1 MSSNIRVKRI
11 CQHCGDEF
19 IAKRTNTK
27 YCSHKCNSTAY
38 KLKIKNEKIQRS
50 NNETDLI
57 KTGKTDKAKDKIIQS
72 DLSIQ
77 KEFLSVNE
85 VAELIGCTR
94 QSIYKMINSGRLK
107 ASNLLVKKTVIKRS
121 EIDKMFEQTIQA
133 KLSESTFKKVE
144 CYYMEEISVLY
155 GIASKTVY
163 SVIKRYKIDKIQVG
177 AFVYVLKKDIHNI
190 FGKPQN

>member
-1 MSSNIRVKRI
+1 MNSNIRVKRI
-11 CQHCGDEF
+11 CQHCGEEF

-38 KLKIKNEKIQRS
+38 KLKRKNEKIHNS

-57 KTGKTDKAKDKIIQS
+57 KSGKTHHTECKTIKP

-85 VAELIGCTR
+85 AAELIGCTR
-94 QSIYKMINSGRLK
+94 QSVYKMINSGRLK
-107 ASNLLVKKTVIKRS
+107 ATNLLVKKTVIKRS

-133 KLSESTFKKVE
+133 KLTETTFKKE
-144 CYYMEEISVLY
+144 DCYYMEELSVLY

-163 SVIKRYKIDKIQVG
+163 SIIKRYKIDKVQSG
-177 AFVYVLKKDIHNI
+177 AFAYVLKKEIHKVL
-190 FGKPQN
+190 GEPEK